1 MIDCSM
7 KINLTLRLT
16 GKREDGYHDLA
27 SLFVKIKSG
36 ERVLIRENAR
46 DVVEMS
52 GLDIDL
58 TGENIALKAVRIARE
73 LGADIPALYIK
84 IFKAVQPGSGLGSGS
99 GNAAAVIKWLMQNYN
114 LDKALCLEIA
124 RRTGADVPFLF
135 ETSQGREDFNIALV
149 TGIGEVIRPLNLDF
163 KFKFNYDA
171 EDLGQYSP
179 QDLNFK
185 NFSVDII
192 RPDWSVSTR
201 EAYNALDENLIK
213 PNLNLNDSEA
223 LSEINLICGKLLNGE
238 RVGLLP
244 NDFYEFYLAQKYS
257 GYRDIFNK
265 FEDAG
270 CIAWGLS
277 GSGSAAFGL
286 KEI

>member
-84 IFKAVQPGSGLGSGS
+84 IFKAVRPGSGLGSGS

-149 TGIGEVIRPLNLDF
+149 TGIGEVIRPLNFDL
-163 KFKFNYDA
+163 KFNFEA
-171 EDLGQYSP
+171 SQGRGQVDSS

-286 KEI
+286 KEN

>member
-7 KINLTLRLT
+7 KINLTLRIT
-16 GKREDGYHDLA
+16 GKRPDGYHDLA

-52 GLDIDL
+52 GLDVDL

-73 LGADIPALYIK
+73 LSNADIPALYIK

-135 ETSQGREDFNIALV
+135 EDFDIALV
-149 TGIGEVIRPLNLDF
+149 TGIGEVIRPLNFDL
-163 KFKFNYDA
+163 KFNFEA
-171 EDLGQYSP
+171 SQGRGQVDSS

-185 NFSVDII
+185 NFSVEII
-192 RPDWSVSTR
+192 RPDWSVNTR
-201 EAYNALDENLIK
+201 EAYAALDENLIK
-213 PNLNLNDSEA
+213 PNLNLNESEA
-223 LSEINLICGKLLNGE
+223 LSEIDLICGKLLNGE

-244 NDFYEFYLAQKYS
+244 NDFYEFYLAEKYS

-265 FEDAG
+265 FEDNG

-286 KEI
+286 KVLN

>member
-1 MIDCSM
+1 M

-16 GKREDGYHDLA
+16 GKRPDGYHDLA

-58 TGENIALKAVRIARE
+58 AGENIALKAVRIARE
-73 LGADIPALYIK
+73 LSNADIPALYIK
-84 IFKAVQPGSGLGSGS
+84 IFKAVKPGSGLGSGS
-99 GNAAAVIKWLMQNYN
+99 GNAAAVIKWLEQNYK

-135 ETSQGREDFNIALV
+135 EDFDIALV
-149 TGIGEVIRPLNLDF
+149 TGIGEVIRPLNYN
-163 KFKFNYDA
+163 FKFNYSQVD
-171 EDLGQYSP
+171 SS

-185 NFSVDII
+185 NFSVEII
-192 RPDWSVSTR
+192 RPDWSVNTR
-201 EAYNALDENLIK
+201 EAYAALDENLIK
-213 PNLNLNDSEA
+213 PNLNLNESEA
-223 LSEINLICGKLLNGE
+223 LSEIDLICGKLLNGE

-244 NDFYEFYLAQKYS
+244 NDFYEFYLAEKYS

-265 FEDAG
+265 FEDNG